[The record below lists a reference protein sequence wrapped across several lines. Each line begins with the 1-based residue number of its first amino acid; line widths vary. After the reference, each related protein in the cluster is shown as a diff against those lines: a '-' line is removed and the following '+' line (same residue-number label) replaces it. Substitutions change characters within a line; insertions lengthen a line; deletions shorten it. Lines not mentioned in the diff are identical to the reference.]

1 MRAARWVL
9 NRLAPAEWRE
19 SLEGDLLEERARRR
33 ATGRPSG
40 ALWSVAAALTLVI
53 ALRKEARASHPTRG
67 RGHLGDGIWQDV
79 RMSVRALRAAPG
91 FTAVAVFVLALGIGA
106 GTAIF
111 SVVDAVLLRDLPFE
125 RADRLVAV
133 GEKDRNRPV
142 PAWFVGSAAS
152 QNYRDWLDMLTV
164 FESIAASVGGR
175 GFTVRDSGEP
185 EDLTA
190 IRATASLFDVLRVRP
205 QRGQAFTADNETE
218 GRDRVLLI
226 SDSLW
231 RRRFDADP
239 GIVGKTM
246 TFDSGVWQIVGVLP
260 AHFAYPVS
268 ALKPTDIVA
277 PYAPTARERIRD
289 RNQTGRTYSLRVVGR
304 LKDGTTMEQVRREME
319 RITSALEAKYPDWF
333 EDRTW
338 AAAPLHEA
346 TVGRTRNWMVLL
358 LGAVG
363 CVLLIACANVAN
375 LMLVRAA
382 NRSREMSVRAALGA
396 SRWRIARSLLVESL
410 VLSIAGLAVALLI
423 ALWGVSVL
431 RASIPDDLPRLAT
444 VGLDLRVLLVAAMA
458 AVVTG
463 LLCGV
468 IPALQLSR
476 PNLQASL
483 RDGGRSA
490 TGGRMKHRVRSA
502 LVVAEVALAVML
514 VVGAG
519 LFVSSFI
526 RLVTVDLGIDH
537 RDVLSTNVNPRIT
550 QLDDAGLAD
559 ARARSTTALADVMA
573 RVQALPGVEAAAAVA
588 GGSPLS
594 GSYKTN
600 LLAVVGGREFTRE
613 EDQVQIQEVSPGY
626 FDVVRQPLRRGRVID
641 GRDGAGAP
649 AVAVVNEEAAAR
661 YFAGADPV
669 GQRIAI
675 DKVERVVI
683 GVVGNVHLV
692 GPEEPISPGVYFAL
706 AQEPSIGASVL
717 TRTRDTSG
725 ATASAIR
732 AAVLASVPGVPVHQE
747 SLEESLRAQTE
758 QRRFN
763 MLLVGAFGAL
773 ALVIASAGIYGVM
786 AYAVAQQTQEI
797 GVRMALGAM
806 PHRVMAMVLGRASVV
821 MLGGLLLGLAGAW
834 AAAGLVQ
841 SFLFGVTPHDPV
853 VFAAAGGLLV
863 FTGLLAA
870 LVPALRAARVDPIVA
885 LRHDG

>member
-1 MRAARWVL
+1 M
-9 NRLAPAEWRE
+9 
-19 SLEGDLLEERARRR
+19 
-33 ATGRPSG
+33 
-40 ALWSVAAALTLVI
+40 
-53 ALRKEARASHPTRG
+53 
-67 RGHLGDGIWQDV
+67 
-79 RMSVRALRAAPG
+79 
-91 FTAVAVFVLALGIGA
+91 
-106 GTAIF
+106 
-111 SVVDAVLLRDLPFE
+111 
-125 RADRLVAV
+125 
-133 GEKDRNRPV
+133 
-142 PAWFVGSAAS
+142 
-152 QNYRDWLDMLTV
+152 
-164 FESIAASVGGR
+164 
-175 GFTVRDSGEP
+175 
-185 EDLTA
+185 
-190 IRATASLFDVLRVRP
+190 
-205 QRGQAFTADNETE
+205 
-218 GRDRVLLI
+218 
-226 SDSLW
+226 
-231 RRRFDADP
+231 
-239 GIVGKTM
+239 
-246 TFDSGVWQIVGVLP
+246 
-260 AHFAYPVS
+260 
-268 ALKPTDIVA
+268 
-277 PYAPTARERIRD
+277 
-289 RNQTGRTYSLRVVGR
+289 
-304 LKDGTTMEQVRREME
+304 
-319 RITSALEAKYPDWF
+319 
-333 EDRTW
+333 
-338 AAAPLHEA
+338 
-346 TVGRTRNWMVLL
+346 
-358 LGAVG
+358 
-363 CVLLIACANVAN
+363 
-375 LMLVRAA
+375 
-382 NRSREMSVRAALGA
+382 
-396 SRWRIARSLLVESL
+396 
-410 VLSIAGLAVALLI
+410 
-423 ALWGVSVL
+423 
-431 RASIPDDLPRLAT
+431 
-444 VGLDLRVLLVAAMA
+444 
-458 AVVTG
+458 
-463 LLCGV
+463 
-468 IPALQLSR
+468 
-476 PNLQASL
+476 
-483 RDGGRSA
+483 
-490 TGGRMKHRVRSA
+490 
-502 LVVAEVALAVML
+502 
-514 VVGAG
+514 
-519 LFVSSFI
+519 
-526 RLVTVDLGIDH
+526 
-537 RDVLSTNVNPRIT
+537 
-550 QLDDAGLAD
+550 
-559 ARARSTTALADVMA
+559 
-573 RVQALPGVEAAAAVA
+573 A

>member
-1 MRAARWVL
+1 VRAARWL
-9 NRLAPAEWRE
+9 IGRLAPAVWRE
-19 SLEGDLLEERARRR
+19 SLEGDLIEEQGRRR
-33 ATGRPSG
+33 AAGRRAG
-40 ALWSVAAALTLVI
+40 LLWSVAAALALVM
-53 ALRKEARASHPTRG
+53 ALRKESHAGRAGGG
-67 RGHLGDGIWQDV
+67 RGHLTDGIWQDV
-79 RMSVRALRAAPG
+79 RLSVRSLRAAPG
-91 FTAVAVFVLALGIGA
+91 FAAVAVFVLALGIGA

-111 SVVDAVLLRDLPFE
+111 SVVDAVLLRPLPF
-125 RADRLVAV
+125 ADAERLVAV
-133 GEKDRNRPV
+133 GENQKNRPA
-142 PAWFVGSAAS
+142 PSWSVGAVAA

-164 FESIAASVGGR
+164 FESIGASVGAR

-190 IRATASLFDVLRVRP
+190 IRTTASLFEVLRVRP
-205 QRGQAFTADNETE
+205 QRGQVFTENNEIE

-231 RRRFDADP
+231 RRRFDADAD
-239 GIVGKTM
+239 IVGKTM
-246 TFDSGVWQIVGVLP
+246 TFDTGVWQIVGVLP
-260 AHFAYPVS
+260 ADFAYPVG
-268 ALKPTDIVA
+268 ALKPTDVVA
-277 PYAPTARERIRD
+277 PYATTARDRIRD
-289 RNQTGRTYSLRVVGR
+289 RTKTGRTYNLRVVGR
-304 LKDGTTMEQVRREME
+304 LKDGATIDHVRGEMA
-319 RITSALEAKYPDWF
+319 RVTSALEAKNPGWF
-333 EDRTW
+333 EDMTW
-338 AAAPLHEA
+338 AAAPLHDA
-346 TVGRTRNWMVLL
+346 TVGRTRSWMVLL

-375 LMLVRAA
+375 LMLVRAT

-396 SRWRIARSLLVESL
+396 SRWRIARGLLVESL

-431 RASIPDDLPRLAT
+431 RASMPASLPRLAT
-444 VGLDLRVLLVAAMA
+444 VGLDLRVLFVAAMA
-458 AVVTG
+458 TVTTG
-463 LLCGV
+463 LLCGL

-476 PNLQASL
+476 PNLQSAL

-490 TGGRMKHRVRSA
+490 TGGRMKHRVRTG

-537 RDVLSTNVNPRIT
+537 RNVLATNVYPRIT
-550 QLDDAGLAD
+550 RFDQAGLAE
-559 ARARSTTALADVMA
+559 AGARSVTALAEVMS

-588 GGSPLS
+588 SGSPLS

-600 LLAVVGGREFTRE
+600 FLTVVGGREFTRD
-613 EDQVQIQEVSPGY
+613 EDQAQIQEVSAGY

-641 GRDGAGAP
+641 ARDHAGAP
-649 AVAVVNEEAAAR
+649 AVAVVNEEAVAR
-661 YFAGADPV
+661 YFAGDDPV
-669 GQRIAI
+669 GRKIAI

-692 GPEEPISPGVYFAL
+692 GPEKPVSPGVYFAL
-706 AQEPSIGASVL
+706 AQEPPGGATVLARIG
-717 TRTRDTSG
+717 DTSG

-732 AAVLASVPGVPVHQE
+732 AAVLASVPGVPVYQM
-747 SLEESLRAQTE
+747 SMEESLRAQTE
-758 QRRFN
+758 QRRFY
-763 MLLVGAFGAL
+763 MLLVGTFGVL

-821 MLGGLLLGLAGAW
+821 MLGGLLLGLSGAW
-834 AAAGLVQ
+834 AAAGLVK

-853 VFAAAGGLLV
+853 VFGSAGSLLV

-885 LRHDG
+885 LRSD